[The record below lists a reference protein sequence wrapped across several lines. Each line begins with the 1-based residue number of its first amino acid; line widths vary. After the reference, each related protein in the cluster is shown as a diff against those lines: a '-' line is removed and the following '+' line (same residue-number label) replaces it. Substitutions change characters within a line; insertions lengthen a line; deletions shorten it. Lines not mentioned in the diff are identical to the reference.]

1 MPTNYLHPVLIT
13 LTDLNFNKV
22 DVSSAGTLSE
32 ALFAVDSFGTLHQPS
47 ITLDRVAGTVTYA
60 LGANKATTGTAAGG
74 YGGTMTGS
82 AGAASIAEYSCSED
96 ETNYPPFL
104 TGGAGAG
111 GASTD
116 PDQILIGMVFC
127 KMVHS
132 IFSAPPGDTLADL
145 TAQLDVTD
153 STVRTN
159 GLFFDGDGGDSLVVN
174 VLAQTNGDNASNTGF
189 TRQITHGASPAESA
203 EYDYWNVRTTH
214 TPVADPDDQAT
225 AESNSVAFAN
235 DDKIY
240 IKYSLDGKFIAGA
253 SLDNDGDLT
262 ALAANATALATSPF
276 TNATVSL
283 SFILGW
289 VVDMD

>member
-22 DVSSAGTLSE
+22 DVSAAGELSQ

-82 AGAASIAEYSCSED
+82 AGAASINEYSCSEA
-96 ETNYPPFL
+96 ETNYPAVL
-104 TGGAGAG
+104 TDGAGAG

-132 IFSAPPGDTLADL
+132 IFSAPSLADL
-145 TAQLDVTD
+145 TAQLDVT
-153 STVRTN
+153 SAAVRTN
-159 GLFFDGDGGDSLVVN
+159 GLFFDGDGGDNLVN
-174 VLAQTNGDNASNTGF
+174 DVLAQTNGDAASNTGF
-189 TRQITHGASPAESA
+189 TRVITHGASDAESA

-214 TPVADPDDQAT
+214 TPTNDPDVDAT

-235 DDKIY
+235 GDKIY
-240 IKYSLDGKFIAGA
+240 IKYSLDGKFVAGS
-253 SLDNDGDLT
+253 SLDNHADLS

-276 TNATVSL
+276 TNATVQL

-289 VVDMD
+289 VVDGIA

>member
-22 DVSSAGTLSE
+22 DVTAAGELSQ

-74 YGGTMTGS
+74 YGGTMTGQ
-82 AGAASIAEYSCSED
+82 AGAASINEYSCSEV
-96 ETNYPPFL
+96 ETNYPAVL
-104 TGGAGAG
+104 TDGAGAG

-132 IFSAPPGDTLADL
+132 IFSAPAGDTLADL
-145 TAQLDVTD
+145 TANLDVT
-153 STVRTN
+153 SAAVRTN
-159 GLFFDGDGGDSLVVN
+159 GLFFDGDGGTNLVTN
-174 VLAQTNGDNASNTGF
+174 VLAQTNGDSASNTGF
-189 TRQITHGASPAESA
+189 TRVITHGNSDAESA
-203 EYDYWNVRTTH
+203 EYDYWNVRTAH
-214 TPVADPDDQAT
+214 TPAAPNST
-225 AESNSVAFAN
+225 AESNTVAFAN
-235 DDKIY
+235 GDKIY
-240 IKYSLDGKFIAGA
+240 IKYSLNGKFLAGA
-253 SLDNDGDLT
+253 SLDNHEDLS
-262 ALAANATALATSPF
+262 ALAANATALASSPF
-276 TNATVSL
+276 INATVEL

-289 VVDMD
+289 VVDGLA